1 MNESIE
7 TPSGADPRLIIEPG
21 LSARVASI
29 VEPVIEGLGYRLVRV
44 RVSGSDGCTVQVMAE
59 RADGTMTIDDCEIC
73 SRALSPVLDADDP
86 VDRALLVFQVDD
98 KSKVE
103 AFARKDP
110 YVLNGLVKNWEVRSW
125 KVVVGHQGRAPSTL
139 SPGAILRQWS
149 ARTTE
154 VQLPKYLDHFSKNVL
169 PQLRRVNGFLGAT
182 VSFRHGEKET
192 EIFVETAWRSL
203 EAVRAFAGPDLKAAV
218 VAPEAAALL
227 TDYDRR
233 VGQLEIAISA
243 PA

>member
-1 MNESIE
+1 MNYYALIYE
-7 TPSGADPRLIIEPG
+7 TVDDYVARRAEFREQHLHIAREYRDRGELVLAGAF
-21 LSARVASI
+21 
-29 VEPVIEGLGYRLVRV
+29 
-44 RVSGSDGCTVQVMAE
+44 
-59 RADGTMTIDDCEIC
+59 
-73 SRALSPVLDADDP
+73 DDP

-125 KVVVGHQGRAPSTL
+125 KVVVGQQGRAPSTL
-139 SPGAILRQWS
+139 SAGAILRQWS

-203 EAVRAFAGPDLKAAV
+203 EAVRAFAGPDLQAAV

>member
-1 MNESIE
+1 MNYYALIYE
-7 TPSGADPRLIIEPG
+7 T
-21 LSARVASI
+21 
-29 VEPVIEGLGYRLVRV
+29 
-44 RVSGSDGCTVQVMAE
+44 
-59 RADGTMTIDDCEIC
+59 
-73 SRALSPVLDADDP
+73 ADDY
-86 VDRALLVFQVDD
+86 VARRAEFREQHLHI
-98 KSKVE
+98 
-103 AFARKDP
+103 AR
-110 YVLNGLVKNWEVRSW
+110 E
-125 KVVVGHQGRAPSTL
+125 
-139 SPGAILRQWS
+139 
-149 ARTTE
+149 
-154 VQLPKYLDHFSKNVL
+154 YLDHFSKIVL
-169 PQLRRVNGFLGAT
+169 PELRRVNGFLGAT